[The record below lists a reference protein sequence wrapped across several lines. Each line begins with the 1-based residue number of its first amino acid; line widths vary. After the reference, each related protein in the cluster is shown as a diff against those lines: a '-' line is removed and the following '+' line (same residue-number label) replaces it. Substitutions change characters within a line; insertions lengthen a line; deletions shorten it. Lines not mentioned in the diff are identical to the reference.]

1 MIEERFDPDRTI
13 LSLEFIEKRATKTS
27 DKKQATKTENNRE
40 KIRTYLMKNGLSKT
54 SDIADY
60 IDLSP
65 ARTRAIL
72 SEMDDVESVGENKNR
87 RYKMSN

>member
-1 MIEERFDPDRTI
+1 
-13 LSLEFIEKRATKTS
+13 
-27 DKKQATKTENNRE
+27 
-40 KIRTYLMKNGLSKT
+40 MKNGLSKT

>member
-13 LSLEFIEKRATKTS
+13 LSLEFIKKRAIKN
-27 DKKQATKTENNRE
+27 QATKTENNRE
-40 KIRTYLMKNGLSKT
+40 KIRNYLMKNGLLKT

-60 IDLSP
+60 INLSP

-87 RYKMSN
+87 RYKINN

>member
-1 MIEERFDPDRTI
+1 M
-13 LSLEFIEKRATKTS
+13 
-27 DKKQATKTENNRE
+27 NNRE
-40 KIRTYLMKNGLSKT
+40 KIRNYLMKNGLLKT

-60 IDLSP
+60 INLSP

-87 RYKMSN
+87 RYKINN

>member
-1 MIEERFDPDRTI
+1 ME
-13 LSLEFIEKRATKTS
+13 
-27 DKKQATKTENNRE
+27 
-40 KIRTYLMKNGLSKT
+40 NGLLKT

-60 IDLSP
+60 INLSP

-87 RYKMSN
+87 RYKIKN

>member
-13 LSLEFIEKRATKTS
+13 LSLEFIKKRAI
-27 DKKQATKTENNRE
+27 KTENNRE
-40 KIRTYLMKNGLSKT
+40 KIRNYLMKNGLLKT

-60 IDLSP
+60 INLSP

-87 RYKMSN
+87 RYKINN